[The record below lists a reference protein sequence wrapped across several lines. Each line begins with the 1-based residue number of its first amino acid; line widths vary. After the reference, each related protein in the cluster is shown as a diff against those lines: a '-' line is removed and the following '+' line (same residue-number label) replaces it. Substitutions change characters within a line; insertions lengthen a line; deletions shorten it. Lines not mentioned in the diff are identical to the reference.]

1 MEALTLTSYI
11 DNRNDSPQNKLKI
24 IHATRN
30 GVTRSQLK
38 KFSLRV
44 ALPLTK
50 ISEIVPASYST
61 LSKKLSYDKE
71 VSERLFEIAEVYSK
85 GFEVFGDEKK
95 LTQWLN
101 KKRKVLF
108 VDDCQEIRSFFD
120 LAFSDYYII
129 YLADS
134 VENALGILEKE
145 HIPIIVSDQKMPGK
159 TGLELFEFLE
169 KKETIKTI
177 KILGI

>member
-95 LTQWLN
+95 FTRWLN
-101 KKRKVLF
+101 KKSKVLGGLTPF
-108 VDDCQEIRSFFD
+108 SLLDTSYGVKLVIDEIRRI
-120 LAFSDYYII
+120 DY
-129 YLADS
+129 
-134 VENALGILEKE
+134 GI
-145 HIPIIVSDQKMPGK
+145 
-159 TGLELFEFLE
+159 FA
-169 KKETIKTI
+169 
-177 KILGI
+177 